1 MQPNRYIQ
9 LSSEEVATLAEGAKH
24 HHKAHFRIRCETLL
38 LSARGYK
45 VVEIAQLFQVR
56 PHTVRFLMDNW
67 EQKGFVGF
75 NMVGLNIR
83 SGRGRKAALPL
94 SNPALVEDLQ
104 AQIRLNPQ
112 SLEAV
117 ALAMSKKWHCTL
129 SKGQLQRFI
138 KKSSVTAGAASAS
151 VSKNVK
157 TR

>member
-24 HHKAHFRIRCETLL
+24 HRKAHFRTRCEALL
-38 LSARGYK
+38 LSDRGYK

-56 PHTVRFLMDNW
+56 PHTIRFWMDNW
-67 EQKGFVGF
+67 EQKGL
-75 NMVGLNIR
+75 VGLNIR
-83 SGRGRKAALPL
+83 AGRGRKAALPL
-94 SNPALVEDLQ
+94 SNPALVADLQ
-104 AQIRLNPQ
+104 AQILLNPQ

-117 ALAMSKKWHCTL
+117 ALEMSKKWHCTL

-138 KKSSVTAGAASAS
+138 KKSSVTAGDACAS
-151 VSKNVK
+151 VSKSVK

>member
-56 PHTVRFLMDNW
+56 PHTVRFWMDNW
-67 EQKGFVGF
+67 EQKGL
-75 NMVGLNIR
+75 VGLNIR